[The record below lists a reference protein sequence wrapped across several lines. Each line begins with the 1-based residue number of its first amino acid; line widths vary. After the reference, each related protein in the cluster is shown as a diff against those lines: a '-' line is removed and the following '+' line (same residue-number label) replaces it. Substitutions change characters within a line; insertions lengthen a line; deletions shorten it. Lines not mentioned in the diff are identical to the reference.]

1 MEEFVIVLLIMVLCG
16 SLVVAAVYSEDDQKH
31 CKSMGMVKV
40 TYSHNSYCAKLEDLK
55 NDK

>member
-31 CKSMGMVKV
+31 CKSMNMVV
-40 TYSHNSYCAKLEDLK
+40 VSYSHNSYCAKLEDLK
-55 NDK
+55 K